1 MADPPDPSSHQG
13 PTEPS
18 GPGPGPIPGGDP
30 SETGGHARGSGP
42 EAGGRPTGP
51 DEWARALGGHPTE
64 CLDWCPICRTADVL
78 RATASPEL
86 KEQFHQI
93 QREALVTVRA
103 IIDHYIERL
112 DEQPRRAT
120 PVEEI
125 PIE

>member
-1 MADPPDPSSHQG
+1 VRGTG
-13 PTEPS
+13 PE
-18 GPGPGPIPGGDP
+18 PGGAAGW
-30 SETGGHARGSGP
+30 TGYGP
-42 EAGGRPTGP
+42 ERGERSRGP
-51 DEWARALGGHPTE
+51 EDWAAALGGHPTE

-78 RATASPEL
+78 RATTSPEL
-86 KEQFHQI
+86 REQFQQI

-103 IIDHYIERL
+103 LIDHYIERL